1 MPAPPNN
8 WGDVIADAQEQS
20 GMTNSAFVDAF
31 AWLKYGELAQLEL
44 FRLVTGAFGDHWY
57 AVSDVV
63 ATNGSGVLV
72 LPSGVNAGGRIL
84 GITKDAGT
92 PLRQTIHRY
101 QQGNRDGRNVVI
113 TYRTF
118 GAGIQLEPIES
129 CAGNFRIYYQAPPTA
144 PALVGD
150 VIDPVLQPYR
160 DFISTTMAIKALL
173 KAEKPVAD
181 LVERVAT
188 LRKAILQAATTRDV
202 SEPGRVSDVE
212 MQPTRRLYRR

>member
-1 MPAPPNN
+1 MSAPANN
-8 WGDVIADAQEQS
+8 WGDVIADAKDQA
-20 GMTNSAFVDAF
+20 GMANSSFIDAA
-31 AWLKYGELAQLEL
+31 AWLKYGELAQLEA

-57 AVSDVV
+57 ATADVV
-63 ATNGSGVLV
+63 VANFTALATLPAGVT
-72 LPSGVNAGGRIL
+72 SGGRIL

-92 PLRQTIHRY
+92 PLRQTIHRF
-101 QQGNRDGRNVVI
+101 QRNNRDGRSVVI
-113 TYRTF
+113 TYRPQGDSIAF
-118 GAGIQLEPIES
+118 EPIES
-129 CAGNFRIYYQAPPTA
+129 CAGNFRIYYQAPPAA

-160 DFISTTMAIKALL
+160 DWISTTMAIKALL